1 MSGLTNLQKRINYR
15 GGAKQVDRM
24 IEEKRNSLSKAL
36 LYSYQSA
43 TAVLEDGRKF
53 RCLINP
59 NKLSME
65 LDDKML
71 SIPFRD
77 ICLNKKKPE
86 GDKTSDGK
94 EDIGVTC
101 GSVIEWEENGTHW
114 IVYSQYLQEVAYF
127 RGLMRQCAQDP
138 IEINGR
144 KHWYYLKGPDEK
156 GIDWLKT
163 KNLIFN
169 DLNYTLEMYISK
181 TKETE
186 EFFHR
191 FTKLNIPFKNSEEKI
206 EYRPYEVQATDGI
219 TTMGII
225 TVYLKEDY
233 SNKWAPEEEELPTSP
248 KSDPV
253 SEEPAMLRM
262 RRAPASTISG
272 PAQVYPYDIISY
284 TIEGLGINGVWSLS
298 NKRARIVEA
307 DSTSV
312 KIEIITGKSGSVSLI
327 YKAEGIE
334 DIIYNI
340 EILSL

>member
-59 NKLSME
+59 NKISME

-77 ICLNKKKPE
+77 ICLNKKNTE
-86 GDKTSDGK
+86 GDKTSAGK
-94 EDIGVTC
+94 ENIGITC

-114 IVYSQYLQEVAYF
+114 IVYSQYLQETAYF

-138 IEINGR
+138 VEINGR
-144 KHWYYLKGPDEK
+144 KYWYYLKGPDEK
-156 GIDWLKT
+156 GIDLLKT

-169 DLNYTLEMYISK
+169 NLNYTLEMYISK

-191 FTKLNIPFKNSEEKI
+191 FTKINIPFKNSEGKI
-206 EYRPYEVQATDGI
+206 EYRPYEVQATDGV
-219 TTMGII
+219 TTAGII

-233 SNKWAPEEEELPTSP
+233 SNKWAPTQAEDENSEPSVEEPTSF
-248 KSDPV
+248 
-253 SEEPAMLRM
+253 MM
-262 RRAPASTISG
+262 QRASAPSIKG

-284 TIEGLGINGVWSLS
+284 SIEGLDNAFGSWSLS
-298 NKRARIVEA
+298 NKRARIIEQTN
-307 DSTSV
+307 SYV
-312 KIEIITGKSGSVSLI
+312 KIEITTGKSGNISLI
-327 YKAEGIE
+327 YHQNRSIE

-340 EILSL
+340 EILPL